1 MKYLFIIALYIA
13 CKWFEK
19 LKKKNVQKVN
29 LKYSFPSKVLMVYTV
44 TQIEFEERKKF

>member
-19 LKKKNVQKVN
+19 LKKNVQKVN
-29 LKYSFPSKVLMVYTV
+29 LKYSFPIKVWMVYLV
-44 TQIEFEERKKF
+44 TQIEFEERKKC